1 MPKLQWDQTGE
12 RLYETGTKNA
22 ALFPLSD
29 LGVYETGIAWNGM
42 VAVRQSPDGA
52 EETPLYADDIKYLS
66 MYSAE
71 NFKGTIEAFTY
82 PDEFA
87 VCDGSAEITPGVY
100 ISQQNRRAF
109 GLAYITTVGND
120 TMGNDYGEKLHVI
133 YNAKVSPS
141 ERSYETIN
149 DTPNAITFSWEFT
162 TTPVSVNRPKTR
174 PTAHM
179 VFDSTKLPAE
189 KWTLLL
195 DKVYGGTATEAT
207 LPTPDELITLVSAA

>member
-29 LGVYETGIAWNGM
+29 AGVYETGVAWNGM

-82 PDEFA
+82 PEEFA
-87 VCDGSAEITPGVY
+87 SCDGSAEITPGVY

-162 TTPVSVNRPKTR
+162 TTPVSVNRAKTR

-179 VFDSTKLPAE
+179 VFDSTKLDAG
-189 KWTLLL
+189 KWELLL
-195 DKVYGGTATEAT
+195 DKVYGGETEDAT
-207 LPTPDELITLVSAA
+207 LPTPDELITLVSA